1 MAVQKD
7 IFDKPWIRNLI
18 GRTFKFL
25 SPNTWTTLSLL
36 VALVA
41 FVLVALDFLYW
52 GILLFAISGMCD
64 FIDGRVARYTGTST
78 KYGSFWDGTVDRFV
92 DALIIAG
99 FYYLEFP
106 WPDRIVHLLLFLLLF
121 CILLPPFIVAYAN
134 HRGAVP
140 DPHEKVIW
148 RFAFR
153 AEPILLLG
161 VSAAFNPVSQK
172 VSLLFLLLALLLMIA
187 TTIQSL
193 ILVYIKAKD
202 YE

>member
-7 IFDKPWIRNLI
+7 LFDKPWIRNAI
-18 GRTFKFL
+18 GKTFKFL
-25 SPNTWTTLSLL
+25 SPNTWTTVSL
-36 VALVA
+36 VFAFVA
-41 FVLVALDFLYW
+41 FGLVVIDHLYW
-52 GILLFAISGMCD
+52 GILFFVISGMCD
-64 FIDGRVARYTGTST
+64 FIDGRVARYTGQST
-78 KYGSFWDGTVDRFV
+78 TFGAFWDGTVDRFV

-99 FYYLEFP
+99 FFFLDFP
-106 WPDRIVHLLLFLLLF
+106 LSDLAMHLLLFTLLF

-140 DPHEKVIW
+140 DPSEKVIW

-161 VSAAFNPVSQK
+161 VSAALNPAAPK
-172 VSLLFLLLALLLMIA
+172 TSLIFFFLALLLMVA
-187 TTIQSL
+187 TVIQSL
-193 ILVYIKAKD
+193 ILTFIRSKD